1 MTAGNARQVSAREI
15 DGWTVTAYP
24 TGAVYKVIA
33 TYPHPSGKGKL
44 AIHVEK
50 LSAEQV
56 VTSSTRTA
64 RWGGPM
70 APVRWTRSA
79 SITEALAS

>member
-1 MTAGNARQVSAREI
+1 MSPRVI

-24 TGAVYKVIA
+24 SVGGTFKVIA
-33 TYPHPSGKGKL
+33 MRTTSSGKVAL
-44 AIHVEK
+44 HADK

-56 VTSSTRTA
+56 ESFDPTA

-70 APVRWTRSA
+70 APRVMDPN
-79 SITEALAS
+79 IDKMLAS

>member
-1 MTAGNARQVSAREI
+1 MSAREI

-33 TYPHPSGKGKL
+33 TYPSGKGKL

-56 VTSSTRTA
+56 ATFDPTA
-64 RWGGPM
+64 RWGGPI
-70 APVRWTRSA
+70 APRKMDP
-79 SITEALAS
+79 SIAEMLG

>member
-1 MTAGNARQVSAREI
+1 MSAREI

-56 VTSSTRTA
+56 ATFDPTA

-70 APVRWTRSA
+70 APRA
-79 SITEALAS
+79 MDPSITEALAS